1 MSRWQMPRRAS
12 ATYAFLAAQAATQYP
27 TPAGDRSR
35 LLHDRTRG
43 SEDTPPLLLQL
54 LEGARP
60 AWWRRSPAPSP
71 TCWTRR
77 ATGAT
82 SGGRRPEAATSPSP
96 TELCLALGWNRWT
109 CCCCCLVGVC
119 VRLLGARRK
128 RLRDLTVLTP
138 LPRQDVTCFPPL
150 PCSNSLRSHSDR
162 TRRIGEHGMW
172 R

>member
-35 LLHDRTRG
+35 LFHDRTRG

-96 TELCLALGWNRWT
+96 TELCLASGLGHGVGSVARCNTNGRS
-109 CCCCCLVGVC
+109 CCCWYLYYGAHFIFYGPL
-119 VRLLGARRK
+119 RNGMNTYPGMKTPTGRWLLY
-128 RLRDLTVLTP
+128 
-138 LPRQDVTCFPPL
+138 
-150 PCSNSLRSHSDR
+150 
-162 TRRIGEHGMW
+162 
-172 R
+172 